1 MPDQRT
7 SHLIGEFNINLLMH
21 VLKLIIFTI
30 KQRLSQMLDK
40 QIQRYLPLLGTEEK
54 KSLISVIK
62 SFLSLRSETT
72 VRLTIDRYNKELE
85 EAEAE
90 YENGDYVTNDEMK
103 KMVRNGN

>member
-1 MPDQRT
+1 
-7 SHLIGEFNINLLMH
+7 
-21 VLKLIIFTI
+21 
-30 KQRLSQMLDK
+30 MLDK